1 MENGLTKTLRLE
13 RETPLLSRREK
24 AMRIAHNHL
33 WVALLA
39 VAISA
44 AGARA
49 QQSQDQAGQ
58 DQGQSQNQGAQQNQD
73 QAQQPIPAYR
83 SPLGGASENEEENQ
97 TPDSYVPDTTPLAG
111 ASDILIGVPRE
122 SRSYWQPSLSFV
134 GTGESNPGT
143 SSSGGWTGYGTV
155 LGGINLHLIRGI
167 SDLTLS
173 YLGGGSFSN
182 DSSIGSSVVQ
192 TLGARLRFT
201 SHRNT
206 LTFSD
211 SFSYLPEAG
220 FGYGAAIGTLPGVT
234 TGTGVTGL
242 TTGFAPGTSILT
254 TSGQQISNSSVAQ
267 FARRVTHRGTLTLL
281 GGYSFLHYVNN
292 GLLNYADI
300 SAQGGYD
307 YQISPQNTIAVIYRF
322 DQDRYSFTPGVPT
335 INNHTVQLSYGRR
348 VTGRIAFH
356 AAGGAEFSYY
366 PASILGLTGTS
377 TSTTQYINWSAN
389 AGLTYRL
396 ERGSLAIN
404 YSHWVSPGS
413 GVFYGALTD
422 QVSASATRQLSRLAT
437 LNLNAGF
444 ARNKALDIVG
454 APGANQIYDY
464 TYAGANFMKPLS
476 QTLRLNISYQFQ
488 YQTSNLG
495 FCIGVACGSSYTTHI
510 ISAGLN
516 WIARPMRI
524 E

>member
-1 MENGLTKTLRLE
+1 
-13 RETPLLSRREK
+13 
-24 AMRIAHNHL
+24 MRILHNHL

-39 VAISA
+39 VAIGA
-44 AGARA
+44 AGANA
-49 QQSQDQAGQ
+49 QQGQDQPGQ
-58 DQGQSQNQGAQQNQD
+58 DQGQPQNQGAPQSED

-83 SPLGGASENEEENQ
+83 SPLGGITENDEENQ

-111 ASDILIGVPRE
+111 ASSILIGVPRE
-122 SRSYWQPSLSFV
+122 SRSYWQPSLSVV
-134 GTGESNPGT
+134 GTGDSNPGT
-143 SSSGGWTGYGTV
+143 STSGGWTGYGTV
-155 LGGINLHLIRGI
+155 VGGLDLRLIRGI
-167 SDLTLS
+167 SDLDLS
-173 YLGGGSFSN
+173 YLGGGTFSN
-182 DSSIGSSVVQ
+182 DSSIGDTVVQ
-192 TLGARLRFT
+192 TLGARLRFS

-211 SFSYLPEAG
+211 SFTYLPQAG
-220 FGYGAAIGTLPGVT
+220 FGYGAAIGVLPGAT

-254 TSGQQISNSSVAQ
+254 SSGQQLSNSSVAQ
-267 FARRVTHRGTLTLL
+267 FSRRLTHRATFTLL

-292 GLLNYADI
+292 GLLNFADI

-322 DQDRYSFTPGVPT
+322 DQDRYSFTAGLPT

-348 VTGRIAFH
+348 VTGRLAFH
-356 AAGGAEFSYY
+356 VAAGAEFSYY
-366 PASILGLTGTS
+366 PTSILSVTS
-377 TSTTQYINWSAN
+377 TSASTTQYINWSAN
-389 AGLTYRL
+389 AGLTYQL
-396 ERGSLAIN
+396 ERGSVGIN

-413 GVFYGALTD
+413 GVFYGAITD
-422 QVSASATRQLSRLAT
+422 QVSATVSRRLSRLAT
-437 LNLNAGF
+437 LNLNGGF
-444 ARNKALDIVG
+444 ARNKALDIAG

-464 TYAGANFMKPLS
+464 SYVGANFMKPLS
-476 QTLRLNISYQFQ
+476 QTLRLNFNYQFQ

-516 WIARPMRI
+516 WIARPMRL